1 MNTAVDYNGF
11 LVSSSKPVK
20 QLRTIKRTF
29 LIDSGDRDFNKY
41 PTNGDVTYMLP
52 RTYENVVSIRLK
64 SATFPRLVSESSSA
78 GALIH
83 SYSNG
88 RNILPFS
95 SSNDTAIGLPAPNY
109 FLVELD
115 GLNKFDETCVNAQ
128 GSTFV
133 DSYYAR
139 IVNTLSNTSSALS
152 IIQYSD
158 NSFGD
163 NTTHYYPAIGRLD
176 RLHVI
181 TRLHRQQG
189 SNGFI
194 YWTRDGTTSAGS
206 SEYSLEFEIETL
218 DNGFDD
224 FSSLPSRITN
234 RA

>member
-20 QLRTIKRTF
+20 ELRTVKRTF

-41 PTNGDVTYMLP
+41 PTNGDAVYMLP

-78 GALIH
+78 GGLIH

-88 RNILPFS
+88 KVYTA
-95 SSNDTAIGLPAPNY
+95 DTPLGLPAPNY
-109 FLVELD
+109 FLVELE

-128 GSTFV
+128 GSTYV

-139 IVNTLSNTSSALS
+139 IVNTLSNASSSLS

-158 NSFGD
+158 NTFGD

-176 RLHVI
+176 RLHII
-181 TRLHRQQG
+181 TRLHQQQG

-224 FSSLPSRITN
+224 FSSIASRITN